1 MLTVVIDGDA
11 PHVTA
16 ERFRTLVDVT
26 VRILRDGA
34 RDTGIDFTLAG
45 LHAPTL
51 TMAWEPQP
59 ADGTGD
65 EDGGEAFAEVAE
77 RVLDGLGRLEDGEV
91 LPGWMTARTARALH
105 RVAAEL
111 GEGPVES
118 ILVRAGDRERILTRA
133 THGTLE
139 RILHEETEA
148 LGSVTGTLITATL
161 WNGSHVTVREERHRQ
176 GVRCLLG
183 EDRLREAG
191 RLIGQR
197 VTVTGKVRRDFRG
210 RPETVED
217 ARLEP
222 AERSPRVEV
231 AEMSGA
237 LEGGPDSVEWLRSQ
251 RGR

>member
-1 MLTVVIDGDA
+1 MLTVVINGDA

-59 ADGTGD
+59 ADRTGN
-65 EDGGEAFAEVAE
+65 GGGQDFAEVAE
-77 RVLDGLGRLEDGEV
+77 RVLDGLGRLEDGEG
-91 LPGWMTARTARALH
+91 LPGWMTAGTARALH

-118 ILVRAGDRERILTRA
+118 ILVRAGDRERTLTPA
-133 THGTLE
+133 THATLE

-161 WNGSHVTVREERHRQ
+161 WNGSHVTVREERHHQ

-191 RLIGQR
+191 GLIGQR

-222 AERSPRVEV
+222 TERMPRVEV